1 MLKVL
6 RLYTNEFSERTLN
19 TAGIQAK
26 SWSETGEWLKPTFVH
41 SSIEGDRQEKEYEGH
56 SLQVAIRRQPGISS
70 GH

>member
-19 TAGIQAK
+19 AAGIQAK
-26 SWSETGEWLKPTFVH
+26 SWSETGECLKPTFVH
-41 SSIEGDRQEKEYEGH
+41 SSSGGDRQEKEYEGH
-56 SLQVAIRRQPGISS
+56 SLQAAICRQPGISS